1 LSHGERETIVIYVES
16 SGYTTEYF
24 GLTREKKLV
33 KIIGRRFRC
42 IKDGSLVISGIR
54 YL

>member
-24 GLTREKKLV
+24 GLTRER
-33 KIIGRRFRC
+33 KISEDNWKMIALGVL
-42 IKDGSLVISGIR
+42 KMEV
-54 YL
+54 